1 MKFDVPSESGRF
13 CKVAALLTENAAEIF
28 VVTELGDS
36 GILSESAALESEL
49 VETSDFDESERS

>member
-1 MKFDVPSESGRF
+1 
-13 CKVAALLTENAAEIF
+13 LTENAAEIF